1 MKTLLI
7 TLMLISSLSIAQT
20 PNETIDKY
28 LQNRDIVLQ
37 ILGAADLYIERCDGL
52 TELGGQYYALSMETH
67 NLTKEILLREPLYQ
81 AGYTMVSQYESCQT
95 MTVDFSNL
103 GITHFFKVAL

>member
-20 PNETIDKY
+20 PNETIEKY
-28 LQNRDIVLQ
+28 LHNRDLVLR

-52 TELGGQYYALSMETH
+52 TEAGEQYYALSMDIH
-67 NLTKEILLREPLYQ
+67 DLSRESPAEESLYV
-81 AGYTMVSQYESCQT
+81 AGYTMISQHPSCQA
-95 MTVDFSNL
+95 MADDFSNL
-103 GITHFFKVAL
+103 GIIHFFKVPA

>member
-1 MKTLLI
+1 MKKLIIALTLV
-7 TLMLISSLSIAQT
+7 SSLSYAQI

-52 TELGGQYYALSMETH
+52 TELGGQYYALSMEIH
-67 NLTKEILLREPLYQ
+67 SLTKESLSKEPLYE
-81 AGYTMVSQYESCQT
+81 AGYTMISQYESCPV
-95 MTVDFSNL
+95 MIADFSNL
-103 GITHFFKVAL
+103 GITHFFKLAL

>member
-1 MKTLLI
+1 MKKFIIVLALV
-7 TLMLISSLSIAQT
+7 SSLSCAQI

-52 TELGGQYYALSMETH
+52 TELGGQYYALSMEIH
-67 NLTKEILLREPLYQ
+67 GLTKESLYKEPLYE
-81 AGYTMVSQYESCQT
+81 AGYTVTSQYASCPA
-95 MTVDFSNL
+95 MVADFSNL
-103 GITHFFKVAL
+103 GITHFFKTTL